1 MVTKSQL
8 SSTGKWSGCLY
19 RGRVTGMR
27 TTGWTWW
34 SSRSRVDTTRYER
47 RPGGGPVG
55 VSRLWRGSGT
65 TGTAR
70 VRPRQT
76 ETLSAVTQLCSG

>member
-34 SSRSRVDTTRYER
+34 SSRSRVDITQYER
-47 RPGGGPVG
+47 RPGGGPVD
-55 VSRLWRGSGT
+55 VLF
-65 TGTAR
+65 
-70 VRPRQT
+70 
-76 ETLSAVTQLCSG
+76 